1 MNLKRFVI
9 EMGTGIDQ
17 HGQDSTTAATR
28 AVEDAVR
35 RICLAGLGEIVR
47 LGNANDMIV
56 DVLIGCPNPTSVKKD
71 MVLKALPFGQ
81 KKINVIDGGLL
92 APVLFESKLGDKT
105 AEAVMANAS
114 VTVSVDMDKVL
125 EAWKKEV
132 F

>member
-1 MNLKRFVI
+1 MNFKRFVI

-17 HGQDSTTAATR
+17 HGQNSTTAATR

-47 LGNANDMIV
+47 LGSANEMIV
-56 DVLIGCPNPTSVKKD
+56 DVLVGCPNPGSVNTD
-71 MVLKALPFGQ
+71 IVLKVLPFGQ
-81 KKINVIDGGLL
+81 KTIKVIEGGLL
-92 APVLFESKLGDKT
+92 APVLFEPNLGDKT
-105 AEAVMANAS
+105 AEAVIANAA

-125 EAWKKEV
+125 EAWKKEI